1 MKPLHLFFALT
12 LLLSSLACSLSP
24 APKSEIDCAGT
35 LEALHQVR
43 GDMTFPEN
51 FQTENPTKQGG
62 EFDANTY
69 FQALAHLSMQPGYV
83 LDYVYHFDGMG
94 GYPLLYPRP
103 AGQVPFRTE
112 ADYAASADSANYL
125 DYVQI
130 DDKAEGYFQY
140 VVLNI
145 LGPQFYR
152 FWHANYNDYRIM
164 CSPSDVQAIASS
176 LGDFGQPMSPLS
188 RLRTLLLLDVVPT
201 VSTGEQTVEVQVVV
215 FTKWGGFLR
224 WTYTLDRNFPHE
236 ILDVK
241 EETLVP
247 YDCGIMF

>member
-1 MKPLHLFFALT
+1 MKKIVLLAATAAFFAL
-12 LLLSSLACSLSP
+12 LACRLSSAP
-24 APKSEIDCAGT
+24 ASEIDCAGA

-43 GDMTFPEN
+43 GDMSFPDN
-51 FQTENPTKQGG
+51 FQTENPAKQGG

-69 FQALAHLSMQPGYV
+69 FQALTHLSMQPGYA

-103 AGQVPFRTE
+103 AEQAPFRTE
-112 ADYAASADSANYL
+112 ADYAASGDSSDYL

-130 DDKAEGYFQY
+130 DDTAEGYFQY

-145 LGPQFYR
+145 LGSQFYL
-152 FWHANYNDYRIM
+152 FWHANYNDYQIM
-164 CSPSDVQAIASS
+164 CNPSDVRDIAAS
-176 LGDFGQPMSPLS
+176 LGDFGRPMSLLS
-188 RLRTLLLLDVVPT
+188 RLRTLLLRDVAPT
-201 VSTGEQTVEVQVVV
+201 VRTSEQSVEVQLVV

-224 WTYTLDRNFPHE
+224 LTFSIDRNFPHR

-241 EETLVP
+241 EKILVP
-247 YDCGIMF
+247 YDCGVMF

>member
-1 MKPLHLFFALT
+1 MKKIVLLVATAAFFALLT
-12 LLLSSLACSLSP
+12 CRLSSTP
-24 APKSEIDCAGT
+24 TSEIDCAGT
-35 LEALHQVR
+35 LEALHRVQ
-43 GDMTFPEN
+43 GDLTFPEN
-51 FQTENPTKQGG
+51 FQTENPAKQGG

-69 FQALAHLSMQPGYV
+69 FQALTHLSMQPGYA

-94 GYPLLYPRP
+94 GYPLLYSRP
-103 AGQVPFRTE
+103 VEQTPFLTE
-112 ADYAASADSANYL
+112 ADYAASRDSANYL

-130 DDKAEGYFQY
+130 DDTEDGYFQY

-145 LGPQFYR
+145 LGPQFYL
-152 FWHANYNDYRIM
+152 FWHANYNDYRIV
-164 CSPSDVQAIASS
+164 CDTAAVRSIASI
-176 LGDFGQPMSPLS
+176 LGDFGRPMSLLS
-188 RLRTLLLLDVVPT
+188 RLQALLLRDVAPT

-224 WTYTLDRNFPHE
+224 WTFSIDRNFPHK

-247 YDCGIMF
+247 YDCGVMF

>member
-1 MKPLHLFFALT
+1 LHLFFALA
-12 LLLSSLACSLSP
+12 LLLASLACSLSP

-35 LEALHQVR
+35 LEALHRVR

-51 FQTENPTKQGG
+51 FQTENPAKQGG

-69 FQALAHLSMQPGYV
+69 FQALTHLSMQPGYA

-94 GYPLLYPRP
+94 GYPLLYARP
-103 AGQVPFRTE
+103 EEQVPFQTE
-112 ADYAASADSANYL
+112 ADYATSGDSANYL

-130 DDKAEGYFQY
+130 DDMAEGYFQY
-140 VVLNI
+140 VVLDI
-145 LGPQFYR
+145 LGPQFYL

-164 CSPSDVQAIASS
+164 GSPSDVQDVASS
-176 LGDFGQPMSPLS
+176 LGDFGWPMSPLS
-188 RLRTLLLLDVVPT
+188 RLRTLLLLDVAPT
-201 VSTGEQTVEVQVVV
+201 VSTGEQTVEVRVVV

-224 WTYTLDRNFPHE
+224 RTYTIDRNFPHK

-247 YDCGIMF
+247 YDCGVMF

>member
-1 MKPLHLFFALT
+1 MKHLHLLFALA
-12 LLLSSLACSLSP
+12 LLLASLACSLSP

-69 FQALAHLSMQPGYV
+69 FQALTHLSMQPGYV

-103 AGQVPFRTE
+103 AGQVPFPTE
-112 ADYAASADSANYL
+112 ADYAASGDSENYL

-145 LGPQFYR
+145 LGRQFYR
-152 FWHANYNDYRIM
+152 FWHANYYDYRIV
-164 CSPSDVQAIASS
+164 CDTAAVRSIVTS
-176 LGDFGQPMSPLS
+176 LGDFGQPMSLLS
-188 RLRTLLLLDVVPT
+188 RLRTLLLRDVAPT
-201 VSTGEQTVEVQVVV
+201 VSTGEQTAEVRVVV

>member
-1 MKPLHLFFALT
+1 MKPLHLFFALA
-12 LLLSSLACSLSP
+12 LLLASLACSLSP

-35 LEALHQVR
+35 LEALHRVR

-51 FQTENPTKQGG
+51 FQTENPAKQGG